1 LKRQKK
7 KSQIFYNQTIIKMSD
22 RRSFL
27 KNAFIGTAGL
37 AAIPA
42 VLSANEFEMAS
53 PSSKIKSSSLNEGD
67 VILFQGDSITD
78 AGRNREAKE
87 ANSIKALGNGYAFLA
102 AADLMNTFAAKSLKI
117 YNKGISGNKVYQLAD
132 RWQTDCL
139 DLKPAVL
146 SILIGVNDYWHKHNG
161 NYDGTAEIYER
172 DFRAL
177 LERTTA
183 ALPDVKLVIC
193 EPFAVLGCRAV
204 DGTWFPEFDQYRA
217 SARKLAGEFNAIFIP
232 YHDIF
237 AKASKIA
244 PPTYWTGD
252 GVHPSIAGA
261 KLMDEAWM
269 KYVFGK

>member
-1 LKRQKK
+1 M
-7 KSQIFYNQTIIKMSD
+7 KMSD
-22 RRSFL
+22 RRNFL
-27 KNAFIGTAGL
+27 KRALIGSAAL
-37 AAIPA
+37 AAFPV
-42 VLSANEFEMAS
+42 VLSANEDEMLTPA
-53 PSSKIKSSSLNEGD
+53 PKINVNSLKNSH

-78 AGRNREAKE
+78 AGRKRDAMDPN
-87 ANSIKALGNGYAFLA
+87 IQGALGGGYALLA
-102 AADLMNTFAAKSLKI
+102 AADLLNKYAAKNLKI

-161 NYDGTAEIYER
+161 NYDGTVEIYEK

-177 LERTTA
+177 LKRTKE
-183 ALPDVKLVIC
+183 ALPTVKLVIC
-193 EPFAVLGCRAV
+193 EPFAVLGCKAV
-204 DGTWFPEFDQYRA
+204 DGTWFPEFDRYRA
-217 SARKLAGEFNAIFIP
+217 AARKLSVEFDTIFIP

-244 PPTYWTGD
+244 PPTYWTAD
-252 GVHPSIAGA
+252 GVHPSVAGA
-261 KLMDEAWM
+261 KLMADTWV

>member
-1 LKRQKK
+1 
-7 KSQIFYNQTIIKMSD
+7 MSD
-22 RRSFL
+22 RRNFL
-27 KNAFIGTAGL
+27 KSALVGTAGL
-37 AAIPA
+37 TAIPSI
-42 VLSANEFEMAS
+42 LSAMENEMSS
-53 PSSKIKSSSLNEGD
+53 PSPKINHNILKDSN

-78 AGRNREAKE
+78 AGRNREGKDP
-87 ANSIKALGNGYAFLA
+87 NNQGALGGGYAFLA
-102 AADLMNTFAAKSLKI
+102 TADLLNAFPTKGLKM

-132 RWQTDCL
+132 RWQSDCL

-161 NYDGTAEIYER
+161 NYDGTVEIYER
-172 DFRAL
+172 DFRTL
-177 LERTTA
+177 LKRTREG
-183 ALPDVKLVIC
+183 LPEVKFVIC

-204 DGTWFPEFDQYRA
+204 DKSWFPEFDQYRA
-217 SARKLAGEFNAIFIP
+217 SARKLAVEFDAIFIP
-232 YHDIF
+232 YHSIF

-261 KLMDEAWM
+261 KLMAEAWM

>member
-1 LKRQKK
+1 M
-7 KSQIFYNQTIIKMSD
+7 KMSD
-22 RRSFL
+22 RRNFL
-27 KNAFIGTAGL
+27 KRTFIGTAGL
-37 AAIPA
+37 VSIPA
-42 VLSANEFEMAS
+42 ILSANEFEMAS
-53 PSSKIKSSSLNEGD
+53 PAPKININSLKTSH

-78 AGRNREAKE
+78 AGRNKE
-87 ANSIKALGNGYAFLA
+87 TKDPNVQNGLGSGYAFLA
-102 AADLMNTFAAKSLKI
+102 AADLLNKFAAKSLKI
-117 YNKGISGNKVYQLAD
+117 YNKGISGNKVYQLAA

-161 NYDGTAEIYER
+161 NYDGTVEIYER

-177 LERTTA
+177 LKRTKE
-183 ALPDVKLVIC
+183 ALPDTKLVIC
-193 EPFAVLGCRAV
+193 EPFAVLGCKAV
-204 DGTWFPEFDQYRA
+204 DNTWFPEFDKYRA
-217 SARKLAGEFNAIFIP
+217 AAKKLAGEFDTIFIP

-237 AKASKIA
+237 AKASKVA

-261 KLMDEAWM
+261 QLMAEAWT